1 MVAKTKLTLEQLELL
16 KRIASKKDKLFGA
29 PRYLA
34 KDSDGELRSYVGREP
49 VRGSNGFWGGGFD
62 VAPYE
67 DYTDVEAG
75 ILNFI
80 QTEHELPFDIQKMIR
95 TGYVRTTE
103 RNELLD
109 VMDNRQLHEY
119 TGSKEDIGIFINEC
133 LADSQTTVI
142 GKESEFFPYGVNA
155 PVTFLSKGSNS
166 GETLRMA
173 ARTYP
178 VLVVVDMEGNT
189 EVYEQ
194 MKSEVHGLN
203 RMGHPVIVVK

>member
-1 MVAKTKLTLEQLELL
+1 MAAKTKLTLEQLELL
-16 KRIASKKDKLFGA
+16 KKIASKKDKLFGA

-62 VAPYE
+62 VVPYE
-67 DYTDVEAG
+67 DYTGVEAG

-80 QTEHELPFDIQKMIR
+80 QIEHELPFDIEKMIR

-119 TGSKEDIGIFINEC
+119 AGSKEDIGIFINEC
-133 LADSQTTVI
+133 LDDSQTTVI
-142 GKESEFFPYGVNA
+142 GRESDFFPHGVNA
-155 PVTFLSKGSNS
+155 PVIFVNMPVNAEGL
-166 GETLRMA
+166 LRMVT
-173 ARTYP
+173 RTYP
-178 VLVVVDMEGNT
+178 MLIVIDVSRN
-189 EVYEQ
+189 EVAYEQ
-194 MKSEVHGLN
+194 MKSEIHGLN